1 MKKNFK
7 IVMFLFLAIMITGCK
22 NKTVPTNGNESVVS
36 LTKDNYSITVD
47 DLYEVLKDKYA
58 TNYIIQEIDNYIL
71 DKEYETNDEAKD
83 YVDNQLKIYKMM
95 YGNSD
100 QELLNAIQNAG
111 YKDLD
116 EFKETIVTSFKRKEA
131 SKDYEKKNISE
142 DDIKKYYD
150 EKVYGETTISHILV
164 KLESTSTMTDEE
176 KKEAEKKATDKINEI
191 YKKLDDGASFAEV
204 AKEYSE
210 DAATK
215 NDGGKIGTFTKGEM
229 TEKFNKEFEDAAT
242 KLEVGKYTKKTVT
255 SSYGY
260 HIIYKDEQKDKPTL
274 EEYKD
279 TIIEKL
285 AEEALEN
292 DSKAEYK
299 AMIELREKYGLTF
312 NDDEVKNQYNNAVNN
327 WLYSKES

>member
-1 MKKNFK
+1 
-7 IVMFLFLAIMITGCK
+7 
-22 NKTVPTNGNESVVS
+22 
-36 LTKDNYSITVD
+36 
-47 DLYEVLKDKYA
+47 
-58 TNYIIQEIDNYIL
+58 
-71 DKEYETNDEAKD
+71 
-83 YVDNQLKIYKMM
+83 
-95 YGNSD
+95 
-100 QELLNAIQNAG
+100 
-111 YKDLD
+111 
-116 EFKETIVTSFKRKEA
+116 
-131 SKDYEKKNISE
+131 
-142 DDIKKYYD
+142 
-150 EKVYGETTISHILV
+150 
-164 KLESTSTMTDEE
+164 MTDEE

-191 YKKLDDGASFAEV
+191 YKKLDDGTSFAEV

-210 DAATK
+210 DTATK
-215 NDGGKIGTFTKGEM
+215 NDGGKVGTFTKGEM